1 MELFS
6 CEAGA
11 VGLPRR
17 LGRPPD
23 RTRLL
28 TNRRSTVRTARST
41 VAVDSFIDLAELLS
55 C

>member
-6 CEAGA
+6 CEAG
-11 VGLPRR
+11 RR
-17 LGRPPD
+17 FAAALRSPPD

-28 TNRRSTVRTARST
+28 TNRRSTGQTARST
-41 VAVDSFIDLAELLS
+41 VAVDSFIDLAELLG